1 MIKVISYLLAF
12 IFLSSCAPFVDSPFS
27 DKLLRPERGM
37 NIDNQGQIG
46 DVDGDGEIRLGIFS
60 DPHQNYKA
68 LDKVTFGM
76 NQNGPYDFVAGLG
89 DYTNSSYNLEYD
101 QFIESLSRLD
111 GPRLMAIGNH
121 DSIGAG
127 PELFKKAFGDLNYY
141 MDRGGYRYIF
151 FNSNNLESPE
161 NFSSQWL
168 RDTVDG
174 ADTAGL
180 NVMIFTHTPLRD
192 EERFHGQDAA
202 NMDYVIKNN
211 RVKIVFNGHNHV
223 YMLGTDNGTIM
234 LQCGRSE
241 AEQGA
246 HWLIVRLDTGSGQ
259 FCIKRMD
266 TLEEDCSLSIK

>member
-1 MIKVISYLLAF
+1 MMKSFFYVSLFAL
-12 IFLSSCAPFVDSPFS
+12 LSSCAPFVDSPFS
-27 DKLLRPERGM
+27 DSLLRPERNLNVENG
-37 NIDNQGQIG
+37 NLVG
-46 DVDGDGEIRLGIFS
+46 DVASDGEIRLAIFS

-76 NQNGPYDFVAGLG
+76 NQNGPYDFIAGLG

-101 QFIESLSRLD
+101 QFIESLSRLE
-111 GPRLMAIGNH
+111 GIKLMTIGNH
-121 DSIGAG
+121 DTIGAG
-127 PELFKKAFGDLNYY
+127 PELFKKAFGDLNSYV
-141 MDRGGYRYIF
+141 DRPGWRFIF

-174 ADTAGL
+174 ASG

-202 NMDYVIKNN
+202 NMDYVIKENK
-211 RVKIVFNGHNHV
+211 VKIVFNGHNHV
-223 YMLGTDNGTIM
+223 YQLTTDNGTIM

-241 AEQGA
+241 GDNGA
-246 HWLIVRLDTGSGQ
+246 HWLIVRLNTGSGQ

-266 TLEEDCSLSIK
+266 TLEEDCSLSIKP